1 MQTTKIQAIQD
12 VTNTW
17 GSRKKRD
24 LIALGEGKKNY
35 PEILAYLENEIA
47 NSQKW
52 LTLDIKYHVLND
64 GVYQLHKSIEERNV
78 LLHLKEIKKPSI
90 GGAPIDTI
98 DGILS
103 DGTRRKIPY
112 GTIQFEHG

>member
-47 NSQKW
+47 NSQKMVNFR
-52 LTLDIKYHVLND
+52 Y
-64 GVYQLHKSIEERNV
+64 
-78 LLHLKEIKKPSI
+78 
-90 GGAPIDTI
+90 
-98 DGILS
+98 
-103 DGTRRKIPY
+103 KIPCFRMTVCINCINQLKR
-112 GTIQFEHG
+112 GLCCCI